1 MSMNSDLRARLERLG
16 PVRDAAPDRLLSGEL
31 VPILLRR
38 TGAFR
43 DRITVARRLRE
54 SGLSLRAAHAA
65 VTRLARDDWTICD
78 IPADGSI
85 EELAHDLAPLDVA
98 VSRSQ
103 AVVASAST
111 FLTAVRERHG
121 LSQRAFAAALGIDV
135 RTLQNWEQGRNRPDA
150 AVLSLAALFDRNPR
164 LVLDATF
171 APAPDAALAGAS

>member
-1 MSMNSDLRARLERLG
+1 MHSELKERFARLG
-16 PVRDAAPDRLLSGEL
+16 PVRDAAPARSFSDEF

-43 DRITVARRLRE
+43 DRITVARRLRD

-65 VTRLARDDWTICD
+65 ITRLASDDWTICD
-78 IPADGSI
+78 IPADGGI
-85 EELAHDLAPLDVA
+85 EELAQDLAPLDVA
-98 VSRSQ
+98 LSRAQ
-103 AVVASAST
+103 PVASGPS
-111 FLTAVRERHG
+111 FLTTVRDRHG

-150 AVLSLAALFDRNPR
+150 AVLSLAALFDRDPR

-171 APAPDAALAGAS
+171 APAPHAAVAGAP